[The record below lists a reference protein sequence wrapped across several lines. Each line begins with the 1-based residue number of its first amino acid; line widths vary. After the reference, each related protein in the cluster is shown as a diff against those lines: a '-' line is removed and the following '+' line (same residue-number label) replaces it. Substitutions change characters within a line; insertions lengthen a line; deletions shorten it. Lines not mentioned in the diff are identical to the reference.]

1 MSVPSA
7 HNKLINNMNNISV
20 YNGKDSEFSPT
31 LVYQNEK
38 GVDVTTSL
46 IVAQVFGKEHNKVC
60 RDIES
65 LSCSNSF
72 NTANFGVITYTDSR
86 GRKQKAY
93 TMTKDGFSFLVMGYT
108 GKKAGEFKEKFINQ
122 FNEMERKLI
131 NIKFQVP
138 RTYSEA
144 LQLAADQAKQIEE
157 LHYQNLS
164 LSKENEE
171 VRPKAEFADCIMQS
185 EDCISVGEMAN
196 ILKQNGLFRK
206 GQNAFYSWLR
216 YNGYLLRRG
225 TRYNL
230 PSQKSMN
237 NGIMKIAESTFVKK
251 DNVCITRKT
260 VITPAGQRFF
270 INLLRNK
277 SKKQVM
283 PDLLFI

>member
-1 MSVPSA
+1 M
-7 HNKLINNMNNISV
+7 
-20 YNGKDSEFSPT
+20 
-31 LVYQNEK
+31 Q
-38 GVDVTTSL
+38 
-46 IVAQVFGKEHNKVC
+46 
-60 RDIES
+60 
-65 LSCSNSF
+65 
-72 NTANFGVITYTDSR
+72 
-86 GRKQKAY
+86 
-93 TMTKDGFSFLVMGYT
+93 
-108 GKKAGEFKEKFINQ
+108 INQ
-122 FNEMERKLI
+122 KPDATSVQIFNSPIFGEIRVSGTSEEPLFCLSDLCNAVGIQNSRNVKSRLDLGDVRQIDTLTNGGYQSMVYVNESGMYDVILRSDSPKAKPFKKWVIGDVLPTIRKTGSYSLQS
-131 NIKFQVP
+131 KVP
-138 RTYSEA
+138 HTYSEA